1 MLYRFKVDKKCT
13 KCSLKCNEG
22 TVNGQSEVP
31 FLNVKLIVVSSY
43 PGNREY
49 QSGLS
54 LPDNLN
60 RKATVPDSNRA
71 AVGAGEYLRYCLTH
85 FIDSSKEIPEQFKP
99 IENFTYFTNAIK
111 CTPQHGRDKITVTEK
126 HIKTCRD
133 SWLTKELELFN
144 PRVPIFVCG
153 SESVKAVL
161 GIKESLYKNRNKVNY
176 YKEHPVIV
184 STNPV
189 DWEKYVMKYVPN
201 IEESRGYIVKL
212 MKSGAIKKYKKRI
225 DQVIGVKRWQ
235 ALPGSP
241 LYFVKQDLQLIKE
254 QLIKYL
260 NETRN

>member
-1 MLYRFKVDKKCT
+1 MLYRFEVNKKCT

-22 TVNGQSEVP
+22 TVSGQSEVP
-31 FLNVKLIVVSSY
+31 FPNVKLIVVSNY

-49 QSGLS
+49 TTGLS
-54 LPDNLN
+54 LADNLN

-85 FIDSSKEIPEQFKP
+85 FINSSKEIPEQFKP
-99 IENFTYFTNAIK
+99 IESFTYFTNAIK
-111 CTPQHGRDKITVTEK
+111 CTPQHGRDKVTVTEK

-133 SWLTKELELFN
+133 SWLTKELDLFN
-144 PRVPIFVCG
+144 PRVPILVLG
-153 SESVKAVL
+153 SEPVKAVL
-161 GIKESLYKNRNKVNY
+161 GIDKKLYENRNRVNY
-176 YKEHPVIV
+176 YKDHPVIV

-212 MKSGAIKKYKKRI
+212 MKSGAIKKYKKRV

-254 QLIKYL
+254 QVIKYI
-260 NETRN
+260 NN

>member
-43 PGNREY
+43 PGNKEY

-71 AVGAGEYLRYCLTH
+71 AVGTGEYLRYCLTH

-225 DQVIGVKRWQ
+225 DQVIGVKRLQ